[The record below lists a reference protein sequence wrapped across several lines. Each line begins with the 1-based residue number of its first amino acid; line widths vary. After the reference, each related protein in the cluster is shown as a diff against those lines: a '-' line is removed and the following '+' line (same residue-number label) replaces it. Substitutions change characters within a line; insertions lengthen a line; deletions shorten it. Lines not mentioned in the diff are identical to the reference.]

1 MGKSS
6 CFSEGIDSLAV
17 LEHWPEHGD
26 TAARGANQRLG
37 LVFSFAAFNVV
48 EGLGVRV
55 LRAEGDLLEDT
66 FERFVSAERSAQTFL
81 FSRLADAGGEAC
93 RRRQSADVTD
103 AGDESFRRHHPH
115 PGQRPDEG
123 ALRVQDQ
130 TGRKVLI
137 EAGDL
142 CSGIKGLDGALADQL
157 GHGRLTGNG
166 QSLCAGGGKGGF
178 VQHYGG
184 QKMRGV
190 GQMRHDPPLS
200 RLGDFGRGGKT
211 DSAGQRPLGGDVET
225 AFRARMRVAQRAP
238 QTVEAACLLLC
249 QIAVATDL
257 ESERH
262 HRLCVGQDRVKITDR
277 HQIDVGAGVAGGGLA
292 RAPGKALARAV
303 DSDTKRMGA
312 RKTLG
317 QQERL
322 EEKRE
327 RPHDVGPNR
336 WFSNK
341 GAQVIHE
348 GADPRRR
355 VLAHPVEAYSP
366 ALILAT
372 GAVQNLGDIHPD
384 RNPQGAS
391 LYLSRPRLASFALPS
406 PQGHRVIRGRAKT
419 AQLSKPTTAAGKT
432 TLPTSS
438 APQQFRTDN
447 GATKRGKS
455 E

>member
-1 MGKSS
+1 
-6 CFSEGIDSLAV
+6 
-17 LEHWPEHGD
+17 
-26 TAARGANQRLG
+26 
-37 LVFSFAAFNVV
+37 
-48 EGLGVRV
+48 
-55 LRAEGDLLEDT
+55 
-66 FERFVSAERSAQTFL
+66 
-81 FSRLADAGGEAC
+81 
-93 RRRQSADVTD
+93 
-103 AGDESFRRHHPH
+103 
-115 PGQRPDEG
+115 
-123 ALRVQDQ
+123 
-130 TGRKVLI
+130 
-137 EAGDL
+137 
-142 CSGIKGLDGALADQL
+142 
-157 GHGRLTGNG
+157 
-166 QSLCAGGGKGGF
+166 
-178 VQHYGG
+178 
-184 QKMRGV
+184 MRGV

-211 DSAGQRPLGGDVET
+211 DSAGERPLGSDVET
-225 AFRARMRVAQRAP
+225 AFRARMRVAQKAP

-322 EEKRE
+322 EEQRE
-327 RPHDVGPNR
+327 RPHDVEPNR
-336 WFSNK
+336 CLSNK
-341 GAQVIHE
+341 GEQVIHE

-372 GAVQNLGDIHPD
+372 GAVQNLVDIHPD

-406 PQGHRVIRGRAKT
+406 HQGHRVIRGRAKT